1 MKNYIMKRYL
11 KYLGIIPNNCVYCL
25 KDLGI
30 EKLKINQDKDLQ
42 QNFDFEYICKYCLK
56 KYLKKLF

>member
-1 MKNYIMKRYL
+1 MKNYVIKIYL

-25 KDLGI
+25 KDLEI

-42 QNFDFEYICKYCLK
+42 QNFDFEYICKDCLK
-56 KYLKKLF
+56 KYLNK